1 MQYIYEKYGRERAGI
16 AATVITYRTR
26 SAMREVGKVFGLS
39 RRHHRRAGRHHLG
52 LVVGGRARGRCPPR
66 RPRPDRPHACARCS
80 LLSQELIGFPRHL
93 SQHVGGFV
101 MTRDRLDEMVPIM
114 NAAME
119 DRTNIEWDK
128 DDLDAVGMLKVD
140 VLALGMLSCIRRA
153 FDFMQTAL
161 RLGADA
167 GHHP

>member
-1 MQYIYEKYGRERAGI
+1 
-16 AATVITYRTR
+16 
-26 SAMREVGKVFGLS
+26 
-39 RRHHRRAGRHHLG
+39 
-52 LVVGGRARGRCPPR
+52 
-66 RPRPDRPHACARCS
+66 
-80 LLSQELIGFPRHL
+80 
-93 SQHVGGFV
+93 

-153 FDFMQTAL
+153 FDFMQRAL

-167 GHHP
+167 GHASRTRTRPSTTCSAGPIPSASSRSRAGRR